1 MSTAGGPLIVF
12 ENRDL
17 VVIDKPSGLLSVPGR
32 GEDKQ
37 DCALTRI
44 QTIVPSALVVHRL
57 DMATS
62 GLLLFAKGARMQRAL
77 SQAFQN
83 RETTKY
89 YRAAVIGQPT
99 FASNDWQTI
108 EAPLIVDW
116 PNRPKSKVCFDTGKA
131 STTHWCVSATALAPQ
146 GSLADWRPGT
156 ESPMTAVDLHPI
168 TGRSHQLRVHLA
180 SVGFPIAGDALYGPT
195 DNATRA
201 PRLLLHA
208 TQLALTCPR
217 TGERLEWDCPAP
229 F

>member
-1 MSTAGGPLIVF
+1 MSAAGVPLIVF

-62 GLLLFAKGARMQRAL
+62 GLLVFAKGARMQRAL

-89 YRAAVIGQPT
+89 YRAAVIGQPALT
-99 FASNDWQTI
+99 SNDWQTI

-116 PNRPKSKVCFDTGKA
+116 PNRPKSKVCFETGKA
-131 STTHWCVSATALAPQ
+131 STTHWRVSASALTPQ
-146 GSLADWRPGT
+146 GSLANWRPST
-156 ESPMTAVDLHPI
+156 EWPMTAVDLHPI

-217 TGERLEWDCPAP
+217 TAERLEWDCPAP

>member
-1 MSTAGGPLIVF
+1 MSAAGVPLIVF

-44 QTIVPSALVVHRL
+44 QTIVPNALVVHRL

-62 GLLLFAKGARMQRAL
+62 GLLVFAKGLRMQRAL

-83 RETTKY
+83 RETIKY
-89 YRAAVIGQPT
+89 YRAAVIGQP
-99 FASNDWQTI
+99 APVSNDWQTI

-116 PNRPKSKVCFDTGKA
+116 PNRPKSKVCFETGKA
-131 STTHWCVSATALAPQ
+131 STTHWRISASVLRPQ
-146 GSLADWRPGT
+146 GSLADWQPGT
-156 ESPMTAVDLHPI
+156 EWPMTAVDLHPI

-217 TGERLEWDCPAP
+217 TGERLGWECPAP

>member
-1 MSTAGGPLIVF
+1 MSTAGVPLIVF

-62 GLLLFAKGARMQRAL
+62 GLLVFAKGARMQRAL

-89 YRAAVIGQPT
+89 YRAAVIGQPALT
-99 FASNDWQTI
+99 SNDWQTI

-116 PNRPKSKVCFDTGKA
+116 PNRPKSKVCFETGKA
-131 STTHWCVSATALAPQ
+131 STTNWRVSASPLTPQ

-156 ESPMTAVDLHPI
+156 EWPLTAVDLHPI

-195 DNATRA
+195 DNATRT

-217 TGERLEWDCPAP
+217 TAERLEWDCPAP

>member
-1 MSTAGGPLIVF
+1 
-12 ENRDL
+12 
-17 VVIDKPSGLLSVPGR
+17 
-32 GEDKQ
+32 
-37 DCALTRI
+37 
-44 QTIVPSALVVHRL
+44 
-57 DMATS
+57 MATS
-62 GLLLFAKGARMQRAL
+62 GLLVFAKGARMQRAL

-89 YRAAVIGQPT
+89 YRAAVIGQPALT
-99 FASNDWQTI
+99 SNDWQTI

-116 PNRPKSKVCFDTGKA
+116 PNRPKSKVCFETGKA
-131 STTHWCVSATALAPQ
+131 STTHWRVSASALAPQ
-146 GSLADWRPGT
+146 GRLADWRPGT
-156 ESPMTAVDLHPI
+156 EWPMTAVDLHPI

-217 TGERLEWDCPAP
+217 TWERLEWDCPAP

>member
-1 MSTAGGPLIVF
+1 MSTAGVPLIVF

-62 GLLLFAKGARMQRAL
+62 GLLVFAKGARMQRAL

-89 YRAAVIGQPT
+89 YRAAVIGQPALT
-99 FASNDWQTI
+99 SNDWQTI

-116 PNRPKSKVCFDTGKA
+116 PNRPKSKVCFETGKA
-131 STTHWCVSATALAPQ
+131 STTNWRVSASPLTPQ

-156 ESPMTAVDLHPI
+156 EWPLTAVDLHPI

-195 DNATRA
+195 DNATRT

-208 TQLALTCPR
+208 TQLAFTCPR

>member
-1 MSTAGGPLIVF
+1 MSAAGVPPIVF

-62 GLLLFAKGARMQRAL
+62 GLLVFAKGARMQRVF

-89 YRAAVIGQPT
+89 YRAAVIGQPALT
-99 FASNDWQTI
+99 SNDWQTI

-116 PNRPKSKVCFDTGKA
+116 PNRPKSKVCFETGKA
-131 STTHWCVSATALAPQ
+131 STTHWRVSASALATQ
-146 GSLADWRPGT
+146 GSWADWRPST
-156 ESPMTAVDLHPI
+156 EWPMTAIDLHPI

-180 SVGFPIAGDALYGPT
+180 SVGFPIAGPPGRWGQWFECA
-195 DNATRA
+195 
-201 PRLLLHA
+201 
-208 TQLALTCPR
+208 
-217 TGERLEWDCPAP
+217 
-229 F
+229 

>member
-1 MSTAGGPLIVF
+1 MSAAGVPPIVF

-44 QTIVPSALVVHRL
+44 QTIIPSALVVHRL

-62 GLLLFAKGARMQRAL
+62 GLLVFAKGARMQRAL

-89 YRAAVIGQPT
+89 YRAAVIGQPALT
-99 FASNDWQTI
+99 SNDWQTI

-116 PNRPKSKVCFDTGKA
+116 PNRPKSKVCFETGK
-131 STTHWCVSATALAPQ
+131 VSMKVI
-146 GSLADWRPGT
+146 DD
-156 ESPMTAVDLHPI
+156 AVKRI
-168 TGRSHQLRVHLA
+168 LRVKFELGLFDDPYKYCDSKREKELIYHPDHLA
-180 SVGFPIAGDALYGPT
+180 AALDIAKKSIV
-195 DNATRA
+195 
-201 PRLLLHA
+201 LLKNKQQFVMNMLV
-208 TQLALTCPR
+208 QLKNCQR
-217 TGERLEWDCPAP
+217 FDYNVHKIN
-229 F
+229 

>member
-1 MSTAGGPLIVF
+1 MSTAGVPLIVF

-62 GLLLFAKGARMQRAL
+62 GLWVFAKGARMQRAL

-89 YRAAVIGQPT
+89 YRAAVIGQPALT
-99 FASNDWQTI
+99 SNDWQTI

-116 PNRPKSKVCFDTGKA
+116 PNRPKSKVCFETGKA
-131 STTHWCVSATALAPQ
+131 STTNWRVSASPLTPQ

-156 ESPMTAVDLHPI
+156 EWPMTAVDLHPI

-195 DNATRA
+195 GTHLPANGGATRMGLSR
-201 PRLLLHA
+201 PLLMSRGRRLC
-208 TQLALTCPR
+208 Q
-217 TGERLEWDCPAP
+217 GVNS
-229 F
+229 